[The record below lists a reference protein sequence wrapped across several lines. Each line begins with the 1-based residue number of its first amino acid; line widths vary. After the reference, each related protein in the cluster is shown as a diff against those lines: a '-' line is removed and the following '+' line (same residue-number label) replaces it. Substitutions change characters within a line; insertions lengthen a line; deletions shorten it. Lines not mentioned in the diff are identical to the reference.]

1 MLSCSFPR
9 TEKPEIPDMVTL
21 LRQSEKPPSQERKKR
36 KINFSLIVSLGVFYA
51 LVFVLLASYFWPTIF
66 HDAINYMAYPSRI
79 NNPTDKSV
87 MHQPL
92 EDTKLKGQT
101 ESLSVLPV
109 PSSVTKEAST
119 KSDAQPTAIS
129 PVPSGVAKETS
140 ADQNVQLTTILPM
153 EEKNL
158 KDQTE
163 EIPAA
168 TAPKVPK
175 NGKYAI
181 QIIAYPEARK
191 KDAMVFA
198 KDLRKTQP
206 DVYVER
212 VNIRKRGVWYRILT
226 GHFTSIED
234 ATNYMKEKKILEA
247 HPGSFVQLK
256 SEVRSRLEGDF
267 GYIKPQ

>member
-1 MLSCSFPR
+1 MLVL
-9 TEKPEIPDMVTL
+9 MA
-21 LRQSEKPPSQERKKR
+21 
-36 KINFSLIVSLGVFYA
+36 VF
-51 LVFVLLASYFWPTIF
+51 FWPTIP
-66 HDAINYMAYPSRI
+66 DDNISSMGKIYPPRI
-79 NNPTDKSV
+79 NKPTGKSV
-87 MHQPL
+87 IVPPL

-101 ESLSVLPV
+101 EILSVLPV
-109 PSSVTKEAST
+109 PSSVTKEAS
-119 KSDAQPTAIS
+119 
-129 PVPSGVAKETS
+129 
-140 ADQNVQLTTILPM
+140 ADQDVKPTTILPI
-153 EEKNL
+153 EEKKL

-163 EIPAA
+163 EISAA
-168 TAPKVPK
+168 APPNVTK

-247 HPGSFVQLK
+247 HPGSFIQLK
-256 SEVRSRLEGDF
+256 SAVRSRLEGDNV
-267 GYIKPQ
+267 YP